1 MQIQTIQRNIHTTPR
16 KLRLV
21 ADMIRKMTPAQA
33 ILTLKFTNKA
43 AAVDLSKAIKTV
55 VANAVQQNL
64 DPTTLAFQR
73 LEINEGPTAKRFRAG
88 TRGRI
93 KRYQKRTSEIK
104 IVVSEKEIKEVVA

>member
-1 MQIQTIQRNIHTTPR
+1 MEIQTIQRNIHTTPR

-21 ADMIRKMTPAQA
+21 ADLVRKMKPAQA
-33 ILTLKFTNKA
+33 IQTLKFTNRA

-55 VANAVQQNL
+55 VANAVQQNM
-64 DPTTLAFQR
+64 DPMNLEFRR
-73 LEINEGPTAKRFRAG
+73 LEINEGPTMKRFRAG

-104 IVVSEKEIKEVVA
+104 IVVAQPVVEEAA